1 MATLSILS
9 AGAAQAVVTNVIAD
23 FERETGHQVQ
33 AEFGAVG
40 AMRAK
45 LFDGSA
51 ADLLILTAPMIDELI
66 ASAHVVTGSRVDLG
80 RVGTGVA
87 VRSGTPLPDV
97 SSRTALRGNL
107 LAARAVACPD
117 PAIATAGKIVM
128 QMLERLGIRAE
139 LAGHMKFF
147 PNGAAA
153 MGWLAAG
160 AGHNEMGITQVS
172 EILPHSGVTYV
183 GLLPEEFQARATY
196 SAGLAARTQNRDLAR
211 KFIATLTAPA
221 MKPLLV
227 AAGYEDR
234 ANSLQGVLHAPH
246 RASGA

>member
-9 AGAAQAVVTNVIAD
+9 AGAAQAVVMSVIAD
-23 FERETGHQVQ
+23 FERRTGHEVQ

-45 LFDGSA
+45 LLDGRA
-51 ADLLILTAPMIDELI
+51 ADVVILTAPMIDELI
-66 ASAHVVTGSRVDLG
+66 ASAQVATGSRVDLG

-87 VRSGTPLPDV
+87 VRTGTPLPDV
-97 SSRTALRGNL
+97 SSRAALHGNL
-107 LAARAVACPD
+107 LAARAVVCPD

-128 QMLERLGIRAE
+128 QMLERLGIGAE
-139 LAGHMKFF
+139 LAGRMKFF

-153 MGWLAAG
+153 MSWLAAS

-172 EILPHSGVTYV
+172 EILPHGGVTCV

-196 SAGLAARTQNRDLAR
+196 SAGLVAQMQNPDVARQ
-211 KFIATLTAPA
+211 FIATLTAPA
-221 MKPLLV
+221 MRPLLV
-227 AAGYEDR
+227 AAGYE
-234 ANSLQGVLHAPH
+234 V
-246 RASGA
+246 